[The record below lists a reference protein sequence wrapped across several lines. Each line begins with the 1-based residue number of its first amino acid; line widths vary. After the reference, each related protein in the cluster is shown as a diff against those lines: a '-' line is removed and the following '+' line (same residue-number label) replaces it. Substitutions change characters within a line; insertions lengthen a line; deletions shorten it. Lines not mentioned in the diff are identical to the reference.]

1 MNASERQEIIEAVAR
16 QIAAI
21 LDVATNSPR
30 AEKIFRSMADVDQRI
45 AEQNR
50 DGWRFFGA
58 DPVSLT
64 EGELDAARRRA
75 MERLRERSK

>member
-30 AEKIFRSMADVDQRI
+30 AEKIFRSMADVEQRI
-45 AEQNR
+45 EDQNR
-50 DGWRFFGA
+50 DGWRFFDT

-64 EGELDAARRRA
+64 ESELDAARRRA
-75 MERLRERSK
+75 MERLRERSN

>member
-30 AEKIFRSMADVDQRI
+30 AEKIFRSMADVEQRI
-45 AEQNR
+45 EDQNR
-50 DGWRFFGA
+50 DGWRFFDT

-64 EGELDAARRRA
+64 ERELNAARRRA
-75 MERLRERSK
+75 MERLRERST

>member
-1 MNASERQEIIEAVAR
+1 MDASDRQEIIEAVAR

-30 AEKIFRSMADVDQRI
+30 AEKIFRSMADVDKRI
-45 AEQNR
+45 EDQNR
-50 DGWRFFGA
+50 QGWRFFDI

-64 EGELDAARRRA
+64 ESELAAARRRA
-75 MERLRERSK
+75 MERLRERSN